1 MANEQ
6 NLKPNEQRTPEE
18 RRELARVA
26 GIASGVAR
34 RRRRALREAADIYLA
49 LPVKD
54 KRRLKKLVGKD
65 IPLDDIDNQMA
76 MVVGLVEAATA
87 GDARAANVIVKLL
100 GEAVPSNS
108 NDDQLEKAAELLGG
122 IDSVIK

>member
-34 RRRRALREAADIYLA
+34 RRRKALREAADIYLA

-108 NDDQLEKAAELLGG
+108 DNDQLEKAAELLGG

>member
-65 IPLDDIDNQMA
+65 IPPDDIDNQMA

-108 NDDQLEKAAELLGG
+108 NNDQLEKAAELLGG

>member
-108 NDDQLEKAAELLGG
+108 DNDQLEKAAELLGG

>member
-108 NDDQLEKAAELLGG
+108 NIDQLEKAAELLGG

>member
-108 NDDQLEKAAELLGG
+108 DNDQLEKAAELLGG
-122 IDSVIK
+122 IGSVIK

>member
-108 NDDQLEKAAELLGG
+108 NNDQLEKAAELLGG

>member
-54 KRRLKKLVGKD
+54 KRRLKKLAGKD

-76 MVVGLVEAATA
+76 MIVGLVEAATA

-100 GEAVPSNS
+100 GEAIPSNS
-108 NDDQLEKAAELLGG
+108 NNDQLEKAAELLGG

>member
-108 NDDQLEKAAELLGG
+108 NNDQLQKAAELLGG